1 MQQIPVSLL
10 TLVAGVLI
18 ALVSMWA
25 GEHSSVLLPEQASAQ
40 APLVDNFFQVMVT
53 IGTALFLIV
62 QGAIAIFLFHYR
74 QRPGDE
80 RDGSPIEGNFAL
92 EIFWTAIPSIIVIG
106 LGIYSVD
113 IYTQM
118 GGLGVGSHHAMVSH
132 NPATPGTAFAATLD
146 ETSDVV
152 DNGLVDNGV
161 VENDFVDEVDEV
173 DETDEAVVIPSELV
187 PETAAETPRVLPV
200 EESVESVETF
210 NEASVETPEAAD
222 EVIDE
227 TPIEAPVQVPVKVPV
242 KSKIA
247 ASQPNIGIGAN
258 PQLEGK
264 EPALL
269 VNVTGMQFAWIFNYP
284 DSEITSGELHVP
296 IGADV
301 QLNLTATD
309 VIHSLW
315 VPQFRLKQDAIPGQ
329 PTQLRFVATKPGT
342 YPIVCAEL
350 CGGYHGSM
358 RSQVIVHTPEDFD
371 NWLETNR
378 IAQAGNQE
386 QVVALQPS
394 QLSKSEFLAP
404 YVQAMGVT
412 NFRF

>member
-18 ALVSMWA
+18 ALISMWA

-132 NPATPGTAFAATLD
+132 NPTTPGTAFAATLD

-152 DNGLVDNGV
+152 DNGFVD
-161 VENDFVDEVDEV
+161 NDFVDE
-173 DETDEAVVIPSELV
+173 TVVIPSEIV
-187 PETAAETPRVLPV
+187 PETAAETPRVLPIEESI

-210 NEASVETPEAAD
+210 NEASVETPEVAD

-227 TPIEAPVQVPVKVPV
+227 TPIEAPIQVPVKVPV

-371 NWLETNR
+371 NWLESNR
-378 IAQAGNQE
+378 IAQAESQK
-386 QVVALQPS
+386 QVVAFQPRE
-394 QLSKSEFLAP
+394 LSKSEFLAP
-404 YVQAMGVT
+404 YVQAMGVDLT
-412 NFRF
+412 K

>member
-18 ALVSMWA
+18 APISMWV
-25 GEHSSVLLPEQASAQ
+25 GQHSSVLLPEQASAQ

-118 GGLGVGSHHAMVSH
+118 GGLGVGSHHAMVSQ
-132 NPATPGTAFAATLD
+132 NPTTPGTALAATLD
-146 ETSDVV
+146 VTSETKTSEFVDNSVV
-152 DNGLVDNGV
+152 DEAL
-161 VENDFVDEVDEV
+161 EVPGE
-173 DETDEAVVIPSELV
+173 II
-187 PETAAETPRVLPV
+187 PETAIEIPTETSTALPI
-200 EESVESVETF
+200 EESVETF
-210 NEASVETPEAAD
+210 SETPETPD

-258 PQLEGK
+258 PQVEGK
-264 EPALL
+264 EPELL

-378 IAQAGNQE
+378 IAQAENQE
-386 QVVALQPS
+386 QVVAVQPS

-412 NFRF
+412 NLRF